1 MYDESNQKM
10 KCYRIDDD
18 DIEKLA
24 DGTSFDR
31 TDAGGEGY
39 DVMLGLPHFWYKGIN
54 DPLNKK
60 KYLVLS
66 SEENTPRSSAS
77 TIRRVS
83 LASTIKGVVN
93 PALVADLAA
102 AYMSA
107 FEIGDVFD
115 PANLGNSSTTRVYQ
129 MNVDG
134 MKQVRW
140 PTMTSSTTG
149 VLFLDKDNKVISKF
163 APSIADSMTDF
174 LAGDYM
180 FQNVPA
186 NAVKFIFTVP
196 LTFSNTTTLDDS
208 EAIAVDS
215 SAIEAIEPDW
225 VEHEFELIGTYKAYK
240 DALQRLRSI
249 SGVTPTRGTGTTTTS
264 SYWQYDTNGNC
275 VSSLPDSS
283 RSFNMTYLDFRNLSR
298 CRGAGYQLVDYEMHK
313 CVDILF
319 LAFYGSRNSQALFGN
334 GQNGAQTGGS
344 DIVITNLERD
354 ASPLRE
360 ASRPRFMGLEDW
372 WGSAS
377 EWMDFVAVNVSSYSA
392 YYKNKCEVPDGSTTD
407 RIWRIRMPNGDERAI
422 NGDPNNNTGEIVRLR
437 WGRYCDVVPSK
448 LHTNTNYNQ
457 YYCDSQDLVNS
468 SGRVVVRSGYY
479 SSANYGFVYVFAN
492 YASSHSGS
500 VSGSRLAFRGV
511 IEIVE

>member
-1 MYDESNQKM
+1 
-10 KCYRIDDD
+10 
-18 DIEKLA
+18 
-24 DGTSFDR
+24 
-31 TDAGGEGY
+31 
-39 DVMLGLPHFWYKGIN
+39 MLF
-54 DPLNKK
+54 
-60 KYLVLS
+60 
-66 SEENTPRSSAS
+66 RS
-77 TIRRVS
+77 
-83 LASTIKGVVN
+83 
-93 PALVADLAA
+93 
-102 AYMSA
+102 
-107 FEIGDVFD
+107 
-115 PANLGNSSTTRVYQ
+115 
-129 MNVDG
+129 
-134 MKQVRW
+134 
-140 PTMTSSTTG
+140 
-149 VLFLDKDNKVISKF
+149 
-163 APSIADSMTDF
+163 
-174 LAGDYM
+174 
-180 FQNVPA
+180 A

-249 SGVTPTRGTGTTTTS
+249 SGVTPTRGTGTKTTS

-319 LAFYGSRNSQALFGN
+319 LAFYGSRNSQALFGDGN
-334 GQNGAQTGGS
+334 ETGSQTGGS

-360 ASRPRFMGLEDW
+360 ANRPRFMGLEDW
-372 WGSAS
+372 WGSVS
-377 EWMDFVAVNVSSYSA
+377 EFMDFVAVNVSSYSA
-392 YYKNKCEVPDGSTTD
+392 YYKNKCEVPAGSVAD
-407 RIWRIRMPNGDERAI
+407 RTWYIRMPNGDDRAI
-422 NGDPNNNTGEIVRLR
+422 KGDPNKDTGEIVRLR

-457 YYCDSQDLVNS
+457 YYCDSQELVNS
-468 SGRVVVRSGYY
+468 TGRVVVRSGGVSY
-479 SSANYGFVYVFAN
+479 SVCGFVFVGAN
-492 YASSHSGS
+492 NDSSYSYGNY
-500 VSGSRLAFRGV
+500 GSRLAFRGV